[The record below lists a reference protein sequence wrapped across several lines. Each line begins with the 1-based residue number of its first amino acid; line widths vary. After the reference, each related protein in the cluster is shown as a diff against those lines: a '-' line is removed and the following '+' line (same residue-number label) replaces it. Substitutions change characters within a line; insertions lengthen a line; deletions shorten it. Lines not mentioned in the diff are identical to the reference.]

1 MAPTVRPPIRVTFRA
16 LLACGAIA
24 AVMAC
29 SRTEAPVARGVGKT
43 QPPPVLPAT
52 PKTPSF
58 LRDHY
63 VKLDDCV
70 YDWGS
75 PQKCRSVPAGSAAQQ
90 AGANFYGPIY
100 AKGYREE
107 TQTQLRREAIAGG
120 YAAKAA
126 EDASDR
132 SSARSEAAA
141 GAN

>member
-1 MAPTVRPPIRVTFRA
+1 V
-16 LLACGAIA
+16 
-24 AVMAC
+24 AC
-29 SRTEAPVARGVGKT
+29 SRSEAPAPSAAGKT
-43 QPPPVLPAT
+43 QPPPVLPSP
-52 PKTPSF
+52 PKTPAF